1 MGRRRLCE
9 AKVLVTA
16 EACRLS
22 PMGDSRW
29 CVSHQDPASRWQ
41 GPVAASTAGVP
52 DLAAVVS
59 MRPDVLGGSFGG
71 DLREETIT
79 VAGRSVQ
86 IVHDQVSGWR
96 CSAEPPAGATPEDYQ
111 QAIEAALVGA
121 AVAHTLNV
129 GMVVPDNLE
138 VLAAHIDALAK
149 GEPCAETAW
158 GAQPIAFE
166 AAAFYTLNQVADD
179 MHQRWEGYIPAPS
192 RSRLLPDGFET
203 DDPLRDRETVSY
215 AETCT
220 DKALRAVGAGNQVFM
235 EYLPLERIVGDLVTN
250 SPVAA
255 AEKTGLGS
263 VVGGDL
269 GVFADLYE
277 AHMTAGTGA
286 VPMGLVVLSKAH
298 RAAPESDE
306 FRAWVR
312 EHIKIGEDEPRDTAL
327 ADSKPHSIGGVLDT
341 AVQKAPDADLAVRA
355 LKVLAEEA
363 PEEFRSGVQEFCAWE
378 LETDKEMLAPFKDDP
393 GMRQLI
399 AGLMAE
405 PRETD
410 SSAASPRP
418 STRIGRTRS
427 HLPPGSS
434 KAHPAASTRR
444 PESAG

>member
-1 MGRRRLCE
+1 MPSRS
-9 AKVLVTA
+9 
-16 EACRLS
+16 LS
-22 PMGDSRW
+22 KR
-29 CVSHQDPASRWQ
+29 PASTRSTRSQ
-41 GPVAASTAGVP
+41 TTCVDGGPT
-52 DLAAVVS
+52 
-59 MRPDVLGGSFGG
+59 
-71 DLREETIT
+71 
-79 VAGRSVQ
+79 
-86 IVHDQVSGWR
+86 
-96 CSAEPPAGATPEDYQ
+96 PP
-111 QAIEAALVGA
+111 
-121 AVAHTLNV
+121 
-129 GMVVPDNLE
+129 
-138 VLAAHIDALAK
+138 
-149 GEPCAETAW
+149 
-158 GAQPIAFE
+158 
-166 AAAFYTLNQVADD
+166 
-179 MHQRWEGYIPAPS
+179 RPAPS
-192 RSRLLPDGFET
+192 PSRLLPDGFEAN
-203 DDPLRDRETVSY
+203 DPLHNPKLVGY
-215 AETCT
+215 ADTCT
-220 DKALRAVGAGNQVFM
+220 EKALRAVGAGNQVFM
-235 EYLPLERIVGDLVTN
+235 EYLPIERIVADLVTN

-286 VPMGLVVLSKAH
+286 VPMGLVILSKAH

-312 EHIKIGEDEPRDTAL
+312 EHIKIGEDENRGTAL
-327 ADSKPHSIGGVLDT
+327 ADSKPWSIGGVLDT
-341 AVQKAPDADLAVRA
+341 AAHGEPDADLAVRA

-434 KAHPAASTRR
+434 KAHPAAS
-444 PESAG
+444 P